1 MIWPSLIHWM
11 VGSGVPLTKVRN
23 WTGLP
28 STTLTSS
35 RLVNDGGTSPE
46 SRAVKAQKKVQIE
59 IEIEIEIEIL
69 KLKCKEI
76 YR

>member
-46 SRAVKAQKKVQIE
+46 SGAVQETKVQIE
-59 IEIEIEIEIL
+59 IEIEIEIL
-69 KLKCKEI
+69 KFKCKEI
-76 YR
+76 YQ

>member
-1 MIWPSLIHWM
+1 M

-46 SRAVKAQKKVQIE
+46 SGAVKAKKKKFK
-59 IEIEIEIEIL
+59 L
-69 KLKCKEI
+69 KLKLKLKSLN
-76 YR
+76 

>member
-46 SRAVKAQKKVQIE
+46 SGAVKAKKKKFK
-59 IEIEIEIEIL
+59 L
-69 KLKCKEI
+69 KLKLKLKSLN
-76 YR
+76 